1 VIDSMERL
9 LPNVII
15 GGGTKCGSTS
25 LFFWMAAHPDVCA
38 SSAKETHFF
47 HDEILQKFN
56 ANANIHEHGLDEYS
70 KYFADHTSEKIVIEA
85 TPQYIFQ
92 KTPLIEI
99 PRLESKPKIIFLL
112 REPIKR
118 AFSQFVYSKHRLNRF
133 NPSMTFPE
141 YIQWTVDNGPQYDV
155 LQHSNYL
162 LHLKKWIDVFGRD
175 RVWVYQSEELFQDKV
190 NFMKRLSSRL
200 DIDPNFYDTYGFLK
214 RNESSGIRN
223 RGLHNFAQKAQ
234 DFFGDGIKEKVL
246 IPLYLR
252 LNSKPIPKEEVLSD
266 ELRARL
272 EKQLWTEGTRELF
285 DYFPELDVNKWYP
298 KGAGNG

>member
-1 VIDSMERL
+1 MGVSVR
-9 LPNVII
+9 
-15 GGGTKCGSTS
+15 
-25 LFFWMAAHPDVCA
+25 
-38 SSAKETHFF
+38 
-47 HDEILQKFN
+47 
-56 ANANIHEHGLDEYS
+56 
-70 KYFADHTSEKIVIEA
+70 
-85 TPQYIFQ
+85 
-92 KTPLIEI
+92 
-99 PRLESKPKIIFLL
+99 
-112 REPIKR
+112 R
-118 AFSQFVYSKHRLNRF
+118 AISGQG
-133 NPSMTFPE
+133 
-141 YIQWTVDNGPQYDV
+141 Q
-155 LQHSNYL
+155 
-162 LHLKKWIDVFGRD
+162 
-175 RVWVYQSEELFQDKV
+175 
-190 NFMKRLSSRL
+190 FMKRLSSRL